1 MRSICSPYVEKG
13 KIRIFFKK
21 KLFKNELGI
30 AQPEQNLLRIL
41 TEVVKR
47 TLPIT
52 GYLFELGL
60 VKSPECDRCKQAT
73 ETTSHFCD

>member
-1 MRSICSPYVEKG
+1 MRSIGSQYEDKG
-13 KIRIFFKK
+13 KLRTFFKN
-21 KLFKNELGI
+21 KLCKNELGI

-52 GYLFELGL
+52 
-60 VKSPECDRCKQAT
+60 
-73 ETTSHFCD
+73 